1 MDIEYR
7 QLLVIPWSF
16 ILVKWSDCSE
26 PKMGAKSFWRNSG
39 QNILRFF
46 EIINIQTEE
55 ILQNTIRINT
65 NKTISRHNYHQIVKN
80 KIEKK
85 NFNEGR
91 EESKT
96 YYTKESNDVK
106 DDWLLSKTMEKR
118 KWNNNLKI
126 LRDNWQLFDEVEQLA
141 S

>member
-7 QLLVIPWSF
+7 QLLVIPRSL
-16 ILVKWSDCSE
+16 ILVKWSDFSE

-85 NFNEGR
+85 ILMKAER
-91 EESKT
+91 KARHIIH
-96 YYTKESNDVK
+96 
-106 DDWLLSKTMEKR
+106 KR
-118 KWNNNLKI
+118 VMMWKMADFW
-126 LRDNWQLFDEVEQLA
+126 A
-141 S
+141 

>member
-26 PKMGAKSFWRNSG
+26 PKIGAKSFWRNSG

-85 NFNEGR
+85 ILMKAERKARHIIQKRVMMWKMTDFSAKQWRR
-91 EESKT
+91 ENGITTLRFLETIDNS
-96 YYTKESNDVK
+96 
-106 DDWLLSKTMEKR
+106 LM
-118 KWNNNLKI
+118 KW
-126 LRDNWQLFDEVEQLA
+126 
-141 S
+141 SS